1 MKLEMS
7 NFKITQIKFTNKT
20 CLSQGVLEI
29 NREELVTHLLEDKT
43 FAEAGIEIVYPGE
56 NARIVHVIDAVE
68 PRLKDGNVAP
78 YAGVASPI
86 GQLGEGS
93 TSRMEG
99 VAVLTS
105 CEFPLTRHGGLN
117 IVRDSV
123 LDMVGPGGPI
133 TPFSTTINV
142 VCTLKL
148 QPGMDEDQYEQSV
161 RIASIRAA
169 RYIGEAM
176 RGQMPDSITPYS
188 LGGAKDGLPNVAY
201 LYQVHS
207 VGLNLSSFF
216 YNMRFDNLLPIIVH
230 PNEILDGAVVDGNWS
245 HPNVKTPTW
254 FHTNNPLIRELYQR
268 HGKSLNFVGVV
279 LFRGRFEEMEGK
291 KRCANQVAA
300 SAQLLKANG
309 VVASWEGDGN
319 AFIETMLS
327 LKACEEKGIKTA
339 LMTFEHGGAEGVDDP
354 LFYSESAAD
363 AIVSLGSWDPPI
375 TLPPVE
381 RVVGGDY
388 LRISPEQGGIYLP
401 AKDEIILVDRL
412 EYFTAANE
420 FGFSKLS
427 CDEY

>member
-1 MKLEMS
+1 MKLEMGT
-7 NFKITQIKFTNKT
+7 FKVKQVAFTGKT
-20 CLSQGVLEI
+20 CLNNGVLEI
-29 NREELVTHLLEDKT
+29 NREELLASILEDTT
-43 FAEAGIEIVYPGE
+43 FTEADIEIVAPGE

-68 PRLKDGNVAP
+68 PRFKEGNAIP
-78 YAGVASPI
+78 YAGVDSPI
-86 GQLGEGS
+86 ERLGDG
-93 TSRMEG
+93 TTYRMEG

-105 CEFPLTRHGGLN
+105 CEFPLTRLGGLN

-123 LDMVGPGGPI
+123 LDMVGSGGPI
-133 TPFSTTINV
+133 TPFSSTINV
-142 VCTLKL
+142 VCILKL
-148 QPGMDEDQYEQSV
+148 QPGMDEDQYEHSV
-161 RIASIRAA
+161 RIVGIRAA
-169 RYIGEAM
+169 RYLGKVLQ
-176 RGQMPDSITPYS
+176 GQVPDSITSYT
-188 LGGAKDGLPNVAY
+188 LGGAKNGLPNVAY

-291 KRCANQVAA
+291 KRCANLVAT
-300 SAQLLKANG
+300 SAQLLNANG
-309 VVASWEGDGN
+309 VVATWEGDGN

-327 LKACEEKGIKTA
+327 LKVCEEKGIKTA
-339 LMTFEHGGAEGVDDP
+339 LMTFEHGGTEGVDDP
-354 LFYSESAAD
+354 LFYSEPEVD

-375 TLPPVE
+375 TLPPVD

-388 LRISPEQGGIYLP
+388 LRISPEQGGIYLS
-401 AKDEIILVDRL
+401 AKDEIRLVDRL

-420 FGFSKLS
+420 LGFSKLS
-427 CDEY
+427 CDDY

>member
-1 MKLEMS
+1 MRLEMGT
-7 NFKITQIKFTNKT
+7 FRVEQVKFSSQT
-20 CLSQGVLEI
+20 CLHNGILEI
-29 NREELVTHLLEDKT
+29 NREALIDCLQEDKT
-43 FAEAGIEIVYPGE
+43 FSEADVDIVFPGE
-56 NARIVHVIDAVE
+56 KARIVHVIDAVE
-68 PRLKDGNVAP
+68 PRFKAGNVAP
-78 YAGVASPI
+78 YAGTASPV
-86 GQLGEGS
+86 GQLGEG
-93 TSRMEG
+93 TTYRMEG

-133 TPFSTTINV
+133 TPFSSMMNV
-142 VCTLKL
+142 VCILKL
-148 QPGMDEDQYEQSV
+148 QPGLDEVQYEQSV
-161 RIASIRAA
+161 RLAGIRAA
-169 RYIGEAM
+169 RYLGEVL
-176 RGQMPDSITPYS
+176 RGGVPDSITSYT
-188 LGGAKDGLPNVAY
+188 LEGAKEGLPKVAY

-216 YNMRFDNLLPIIVH
+216 YNMRFDQLLPVIVH

-291 KRCANQVAA
+291 KRCANLVAA
-300 SAQLLKANG
+300 SAQLLNADG
-309 VVASWEGDGN
+309 VVATWEGDGN

-327 LKACEEKGIKTA
+327 LKRCEEKGIKTA

-354 LFYSESAAD
+354 LFYSEPEVN

-375 TLPPVE
+375 TLPAME
-381 RVVGGDY
+381 RVVGGEY
-388 LRISPEQGGIYLP
+388 LRIRPEQGGIYLP
-401 AKDEIILVDRL
+401 ARDEIALVDRL

-420 FGFSKLS
+420 FGFSRLS

>member
-1 MKLEMS
+1 MRLEMGT
-7 NFKITQIKFTNKT
+7 FKIKQIIFSDKT
-20 CLSQGVLEI
+20 CLNNGVLEI
-29 NREELVTHLLEDKT
+29 NREELINFLLEDKT
-43 FAEAGIEIVYPGE
+43 FSEAGIEIVCPGE

-68 PRLKDGNVAP
+68 PRFKDGDTAP
-78 YAGVASPI
+78 YAGVDSPV
-86 GQLGEGS
+86 GQLGDGV
-93 TSRMEG
+93 TYRMED

-123 LDMVGPGGPI
+123 LDMGGPAGPI
-133 TPFSTTINV
+133 TPFSSTINV

-148 QPGMDEDQYEQSV
+148 QPGMDEDRYEQSV
-161 RIASIRAA
+161 RTAGIRAA
-169 RYIGEAM
+169 RYLGNVL
-176 RGQMPDSITPYS
+176 RGQVPDSITPYT
-188 LGGAKDGLPNVAY
+188 LEGAKEGLPRVAY

-216 YNMRFDNLLPIIVH
+216 YNMRFDNLLPVIVH

-254 FHTNNPLIRELYQR
+254 FHTNNPVIRELYQR

-291 KRCANQVAA
+291 KRCANLAAA
-300 SAQLLKANG
+300 SAQLLNTNG

-339 LMTFEHGGAEGVDDP
+339 LMTFEHGGAEGDDDP
-354 LFYSESAAD
+354 LFYSEPEVD

-375 TLPPVE
+375 TLPPVD

-401 AKDEIILVDRL
+401 AKDEIKLVDRL